1 MIRITKYIAV
11 VITSASLI
19 SCGGSEK
26 PTDNPPNDST
36 SVKLAI
42 DTSKSVVF
50 YNIPSPLETF
60 TILRMSGSAF
70 DKSVLNPTDKMSKYV
85 TSFSKA
91 ANLGVYS
98 TDLSFCYLYKQNQDF
113 NNYLKNI
120 NELTNALSIDGS
132 YGQEVNKRLQAN
144 STNLDSLM
152 AIVSEAGINADQYL
166 KDNQRNTATATIAAG
181 GWIEAMY
188 IVTAIA
194 EKTQKE
200 DVIGLV
206 GDQKIVLTNL
216 INMLEQFK
224 GDEEINSLLVEM
236 KGIAAIYESVKATQ
250 NKPVAS
256 DKDIISVGNNTSYK
270 LSSEQLKAILEK
282 VTVLRFKITQ

>member
-1 MIRITKYIAV
+1 MMRLFKNITACLA
-11 VITSASLI
+11 TASLI
-19 SCGGSEK
+19 SCGGSGTNET
-26 PTDNPPNDST
+26 PIDST
-36 SVKLAI
+36 EVKTNI

-60 TILRMSGSAF
+60 TILKMSGSAF
-70 DKSVLNPTDKMSKYV
+70 DKSVLNPTDKMSKYIS
-85 TSFSKA
+85 SFSKA

-113 NNYLKNI
+113 NTYLKNI

-152 AIVSEAGINADQYL
+152 AIVTEAGINADQYL

-181 GWIEAMY
+181 GWVEAMY
-188 IVTAIA
+188 IVASIA
-194 EKTQKE
+194 DKTQKE

-206 GDQKIVLTNL
+206 GDQKIVLKNL
-216 INMLEQFK
+216 MNMLEQFK
-224 GDEEINSLLVEM
+224 ADEEINSLLTGM
-236 KGIAAIYESVKATQ
+236 SGIAAVYESVESTQ
-250 NKPVAS
+250 NTPITS

-270 LSSEQLKAILEK
+270 LSSDQLKSILEK
-282 VTVLRFKITQ
+282 VTVLRHKITL

>member
-11 VITSASLI
+11 VVTSASLI

-26 PTDNPPNDST
+26 PTENINDST
-36 SVKLAI
+36 VVKLAI
-42 DTSKSVVF
+42 DSSKSVVF

-60 TILRMSGSAF
+60 TILKMSGSAF
-70 DKSVLNPTDKMSKYV
+70 DKTVLNSTDKMPKYV
-85 TSFSKA
+85 SSFSKA
-91 ANLGVYS
+91 ANLGAYS
-98 TDLSFCYLYKQNQDF
+98 TDLSFCFLYKQSQDF
-113 NNYLKNI
+113 NNYLKSI

-152 AIVSEAGINADQYL
+152 AIVTEAGLNADQYL

-181 GWIEAMY
+181 GWVEAMY

-194 EKTQKE
+194 DKTKKE

-224 GDEEINSLLVEM
+224 TDEDINSLLVDM
-236 KGIAAIYESVKATQ
+236 KGIASIYENIKATQ
-250 NKPVAS
+250 DKPVTS

-270 LSSEQLKAILEK
+270 LSADQLKAILEK
-282 VTVLRFKITQ
+282 VTVLRYKITQ

>member
-1 MIRITKYIAV
+1 MIRLFKNITVILTAV
-11 VITSASLI
+11 SLI
-19 SCGGSEK
+19 SCGGSRTTE
-26 PTDNPPNDST
+26 TPNDST
-36 SVKLAI
+36 EVKNSI

-60 TILRMSGSAF
+60 TILKISGSAF
-70 DKSVLNPTDKMSKYV
+70 DKTVLNPTDKMPKYIS
-85 TSFSKA
+85 SFSKA
-91 ANLGVYS
+91 ANLGAYS

-132 YGQEVNKRLQAN
+132 YGQGVNKRLQDN
-144 STNLDSLM
+144 ITNLDSLM
-152 AIVSEAGINADQYL
+152 AIVTEAGIYADQYL
-166 KDNQRNTATATIAAG
+166 KDNQRNIATATIAAG

-216 INMLEQFK
+216 INMLDQFK
-224 GDEEINSLLVEM
+224 ADEDINALLIEM

-250 NKPVAS
+250 DKPVTS

-270 LSSEQLKAILEK
+270 LSSDQLKAILEK
-282 VTVLRFKITQ
+282 VTVLRYKITL

>member
-1 MIRITKYIAV
+1 MIRLFKNITVILTAV
-11 VITSASLI
+11 SLI
-19 SCGGSEK
+19 SCGGSRTTE
-26 PTDNPPNDST
+26 TPNDST
-36 SVKLAI
+36 EVKNSI

-60 TILRMSGSAF
+60 TILKISGSAF
-70 DKSVLNPTDKMSKYV
+70 DKTVLNPTDKMPKYIS
-85 TSFSKA
+85 SFSKA
-91 ANLGVYS
+91 ANLGAYS

-132 YGQEVNKRLQAN
+132 YGQGVNKRLQDN
-144 STNLDSLM
+144 ITNLDSLM
-152 AIVSEAGINADQYL
+152 AIVTEAGIYADQYL
-166 KDNQRNTATATIAAG
+166 KDNQRNIATATIAAG

-216 INMLEQFK
+216 INMLDQFK
-224 GDEEINSLLVEM
+224 ADEDINALLIKM

-250 NKPVAS
+250 DKPVTS

-270 LSSEQLKAILEK
+270 LSSDQLKAILEK
-282 VTVLRFKITQ
+282 VTVLRYKITL

>member
-1 MIRITKYIAV
+1 MIRLFKSISVFIAAV
-11 VITSASLI
+11 SLI
-19 SCGGSEK
+19 SCGGSGTNDT
-26 PTDNPPNDST
+26 PIDST
-36 SVKLAI
+36 EVKSNI

-60 TILRMSGSAF
+60 TILKMSGSAF
-70 DKSVLNPTDKMSKYV
+70 DKSVLNSTDKMPKYIS
-85 TSFSKA
+85 SFSKA

-113 NNYLKNI
+113 NTYLKNI

-152 AIVSEAGINADQYL
+152 AIVTEAGINADQYL

-181 GWIEAMY
+181 GWVEAMY
-188 IVTAIA
+188 IVASIA
-194 EKTQKE
+194 DKTQKE

-206 GDQKIVLTNL
+206 GDQKIVLNNL
-216 INMLEQFK
+216 MNMLEQFK
-224 GDEEINSLLVEM
+224 ADEEVNTLLTGMRE
-236 KGIAAIYESVKATQ
+236 IAAVYENVVATQ
-250 NKPVAS
+250 DTPITS
-256 DKDIISVGNNTSYK
+256 DKDIISVGNNTSFK
-270 LSSEQLKAILEK
+270 LSKDQLKSILEK
-282 VTVLRFKITQ
+282 VTVLRYKITL

>member
-1 MIRITKYIAV
+1 MIRLFKNITVILTAV
-11 VITSASLI
+11 SLI
-19 SCGGSEK
+19 SCGGSRTTE
-26 PTDNPPNDST
+26 TPNDST
-36 SVKLAI
+36 EVKNSI

-60 TILRMSGSAF
+60 TILKMSGSAF
-70 DKSVLNPTDKMSKYV
+70 DKTVLNPTDKMPKYIS
-85 TSFSKA
+85 SFSKA
-91 ANLGVYS
+91 ANLGAYS

-132 YGQEVNKRLQAN
+132 YGQGVNTRLQDN
-144 STNLDSLM
+144 INNLDSLM
-152 AIVSEAGINADQYL
+152 AIVTEAGINADQYL

-188 IVTAIA
+188 IVASIA
-194 EKTQKE
+194 DKTQKA

-206 GDQKIVLTNL
+206 GDQKIVLKNL
-216 INMLEQFK
+216 MKMLEQLNS
-224 GDEEINSLLVEM
+224 DEEINSLLTGMRE
-236 KGIAAIYESVKATQ
+236 IAAIYESLKSTQ
-250 NKPVAS
+250 NNPITS

-270 LSSEQLKAILEK
+270 LSSNQLKSILQK
-282 VTVLRFKITQ
+282 LTVLRYKITL

>member
-1 MIRITKYIAV
+1 MIRLFKNITVVLTAV
-11 VITSASLI
+11 SLI
-19 SCGGSEK
+19 SCGGSGTTET
-26 PTDNPPNDST
+26 PIDST
-36 SVKLAI
+36 EVKSGI

-60 TILRMSGSAF
+60 TILKMSGSAF
-70 DKSVLNPTDKMSKYV
+70 DKSVLNPTDKMPKYIS
-85 TSFSKA
+85 SFSKA
-91 ANLGVYS
+91 ANLGAYS

-132 YGQEVNKRLQAN
+132 YGQGVNKRLQDN

-152 AIVSEAGINADQYL
+152 AIVTEAGINADQYL

-181 GWIEAMY
+181 GWVEAMY
-188 IVTAIA
+188 IVASIA
-194 EKTQKE
+194 NKTQKE

-206 GDQKIVLTNL
+206 GDQKIVLKNL
-216 INMLEQFK
+216 MNMLEQFK
-224 GDEEINSLLVEM
+224 EDEEINSLLTGM
-236 KGIAAIYESVKATQ
+236 KEIAAIYESVESTQ
-250 NKPVAS
+250 NTPVTS

-270 LSSEQLKAILEK
+270 LSSDQLKSILEK
-282 VTVLRFKITQ
+282 VTVLRYKITL

>member
-1 MIRITKYIAV
+1 MIRLFKSIAV
-11 VITSASLI
+11 FIAAVSLI
-19 SCGGSEK
+19 SCGGSGSNET
-26 PTDNPPNDST
+26 PIDST
-36 SVKLAI
+36 EVKSSI

-60 TILRMSGSAF
+60 TILKMSGSAF
-70 DKSVLNPTDKMSKYV
+70 DKSVLNPTDKMSKYI
-85 TSFSKA
+85 SSYSKA

-152 AIVSEAGINADQYL
+152 AIVTEAGINADQYL

-181 GWIEAMY
+181 GWVEAMY

-194 EKTQKE
+194 DKTQKE
-200 DVIGLV
+200 EVIGLV
-206 GDQKIVLTNL
+206 GDQKIVLNNL
-216 INMLEQFK
+216 MNMLEQFK
-224 GDEEINSLLVEM
+224 ADEEINALLTGM
-236 KGIAAIYESVKATQ
+236 RDIAAVYESVVATQ
-250 NKPVAS
+250 DKPITS
-256 DKDIISVGNNTSYK
+256 DKDIISVGNNTSFK
-270 LSSEQLKAILEK
+270 LSKEQLKSILEK
-282 VTVLRFKITQ
+282 VTVLRYKITL

>member
-1 MIRITKYIAV
+1 MIRLFKSIAV
-11 VITSASLI
+11 FIAAVGLI
-19 SCGGSEK
+19 SCGGSGTTET
-26 PTDNPPNDST
+26 PIDST
-36 SVKLAI
+36 EVKNNI

-60 TILRMSGSAF
+60 TILKMSGSAF
-70 DKSVLNPTDKMSKYV
+70 DKSVLNSTDKMPKYIS
-85 TSFSKA
+85 SFSKA

-113 NNYLKNI
+113 NTYLKNI

-152 AIVSEAGINADQYL
+152 AIVTEAGINADQYL

-181 GWIEAMY
+181 GWVEAMY
-188 IVTAIA
+188 IVTTIA
-194 EKTQKE
+194 DKTQKE

-206 GDQKIVLTNL
+206 GDQKIVLKNL
-216 INMLEQFK
+216 MNMLEQFK
-224 GDEEINSLLVEM
+224 GDEEINVLLVGM
-236 KGIAAIYESVKATQ
+236 RDIASIYENVQATQ
-250 NKPVAS
+250 DKPITS
-256 DKDIISVGNNTSYK
+256 DKDIISVGKNTSFK
-270 LSSEQLKAILEK
+270 LSQDQLKSILEK
-282 VTVLRFKITQ
+282 VTVLRYKITL